1 MMTEMNDR
9 RLPVGI
15 PSFEEIR
22 KERYLYVDKTEI
34 IWYLVNRGKSINSK
48 TVHAASANQF
58 LLIRPKPISWERKNS
73 SRD

>member
-34 IWYLVNRGKSINSK
+34 IWYLVNRGKSINS
-48 TVHAASANQF
+48 
-58 LLIRPKPISWERKNS
+58 
-73 SRD
+73 